1 MSDSFRTEV
10 ATMEAASSH
19 VFEVNEQVQAQLS
32 NLLNRLEP
40 LMATWQG
47 AASMSFHTLKERWL
61 ENATKLNEALR
72 GIGDGLVKNQASYV
86 STEDTNVSSF
96 TGMTANLE

>member
-10 ATMEAASSH
+10 PTMEVASGH
-19 VFEVNEQVQAQLS
+19 VFEVNDQVQAQLS

-40 LMATWQG
+40 LMGTWQG
-47 AASMSFHTLKERWL
+47 AASISFHTLKERWH

-72 GIGDGLVKNQASYV
+72 GIGDGLVKTG
-86 STEDTNVSSF
+86 STYATSEDTNVSGF